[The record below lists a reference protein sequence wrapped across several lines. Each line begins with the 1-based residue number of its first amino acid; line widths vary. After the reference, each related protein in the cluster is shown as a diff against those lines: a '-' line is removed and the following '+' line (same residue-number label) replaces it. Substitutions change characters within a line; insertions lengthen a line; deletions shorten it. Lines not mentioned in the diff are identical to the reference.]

1 LPCKNKVLPFKKK
14 YMPTIIKNIILFY
27 ILLSLTSCFK
37 NEFVLNGQT
46 MGTTYTIK
54 TNKFIDKQI
63 IDNELI
69 RINKIFSN
77 WDKNSEVEKLNQE
90 KIRTDFKASK
100 ELINLTK
107 LSQDIYYKTD
117 GYFDI
122 TIGNLIDV
130 WGFGVQK
137 IIQKP
142 QPKIVKKA
150 LQNSGMQNFILDNN
164 KIIKLKNIKFNFS
177 AIAKGY
183 GVDKIIQLL
192 QKNDVKNGLVE
203 VGGEVRVI
211 GKKTIGIERL
221 NHKPIKITLNNQ
233 AIATSGD
240 YRNYKVFNDEKFIH
254 ILDPM
259 TGSSSKSDLISV
271 SVIANNTAKA
281 DGFATALLAMGKQKA
296 TTIIKKYKLKSVL
309 IDKNNKVYRFL

>member
-1 LPCKNKVLPFKKK
+1 
-14 YMPTIIKNIILFY
+14 MPTIIKNIILFY

-54 TNKFIDKQI
+54 TDKFIDKQI

-77 WDKNSEVEKLNQE
+77 WDKNSEVEKLNQA
-90 KIRTDFKASK
+90 KLKDAFSISK
-100 ELINLTK
+100 ELESLFNLADEVYFKTYGY
-107 LSQDIYYKTD
+107 LDIRL
-117 GYFDI
+117 
-122 TIGNLIDV
+122 GNLIDI
-130 WGFGVQK
+130 WGFGDK
-137 IIQKP
+137 NITKKP
-142 QPKIVKKA
+142 TNKDIESNLPSAETSDFIVEDHKVVK
-150 LQNSGMQNFILDNN
+150 F
-164 KIIKLKNIKFNFS
+164 KNIKFNFS

-192 QKNDVKNGLVE
+192 QKNGVKNGLVE
-203 VGGEVRVI
+203 IGGEVRTI

-221 NHKPIKITLNNQ
+221 NHKPIKIILNNQ

-254 ILDPM
+254 ILDPI
-259 TGSSSKSDLISV
+259 TGNPSKSDLISV

-296 TTIIKKYKLKSVL
+296 ITIIKKYKLKSVL
-309 IDKNNKVYRFL
+309 IDKYNKVYRFL

>member
-1 LPCKNKVLPFKKK
+1 
-14 YMPTIIKNIILFY
+14 MPTIIKNIILFY

-54 TNKFIDKQI
+54 TDKFIDKHI

-77 WDKNSEVEKLNQE
+77 WDKNSEVEKLNQA
-90 KIRTDFKASK
+90 KLKDAFSISK
-100 ELINLTK
+100 ELESLFNLADEVYFKTYGY
-107 LSQDIYYKTD
+107 LDIRL
-117 GYFDI
+117 
-122 TIGNLIDV
+122 GNLIDI
-130 WGFGVQK
+130 WGFGDK
-137 IIQKP
+137 NITKKP
-142 QPKIVKKA
+142 TNKDIESNLPSAETSDFIVEDHKVVK
-150 LQNSGMQNFILDNN
+150 F
-164 KIIKLKNIKFNFS
+164 KNIKFNFS

-183 GVDKIIQLL
+183 GVDKIIQFL
-192 QKNDVKNGLVE
+192 QKNGVKNGLVE
-203 VGGEVRVI
+203 IGGEVRTI

-221 NHKPIKITLNNQ
+221 NHKPIKIILNNQ

-254 ILDPM
+254 ILDPI
-259 TGSSSKSDLISV
+259 TGNPSKSDLISV

-296 TTIIKKYKLKSVL
+296 ITIIKKYKLKSVL
-309 IDKNNKVYRFL
+309 IDKYNKVYMFL

>member
-1 LPCKNKVLPFKKK
+1 
-14 YMPTIIKNIILFY
+14 MPTIIKNIILFY

-54 TNKFIDKQI
+54 TDKFIDKQI

-77 WDKNSEVEKLNQE
+77 WDKNSEVEKLNQA
-90 KIRTDFKASK
+90 KLKDAFSISK
-100 ELINLTK
+100 ELESLFNLADEVYFKTYGY
-107 LSQDIYYKTD
+107 LDIRL
-117 GYFDI
+117 
-122 TIGNLIDV
+122 GNLIDI
-130 WGFGVQK
+130 WGFGDK
-137 IIQKP
+137 NITKKP
-142 QPKIVKKA
+142 TNKDIESNLPSAETSDFIVEDHKVVK
-150 LQNSGMQNFILDNN
+150 F
-164 KIIKLKNIKFNFS
+164 KNIKFNFS

-192 QKNDVKNGLVE
+192 QKNGVKNGLVE
-203 VGGEVRVI
+203 IGGEVRTI

-221 NHKPIKITLNNQ
+221 NHKPIKIILNNQ

-254 ILDPM
+254 ILDPI
-259 TGSSSKSDLISV
+259 TGNPSKSDLISV

-296 TTIIKKYKLKSVL
+296 ITIIKKYKLKSVL
-309 IDKNNKVYRFL
+309 IDKYNKVYMFL

>member
-1 LPCKNKVLPFKKK
+1 
-14 YMPTIIKNIILFY
+14 MPTIIKNIILFY

-54 TNKFIDKQI
+54 TDKFIDKQI

-69 RINKIFSN
+69 KINKIFSN
-77 WDKNSEVEKLNQE
+77 WDKNSEVEKLNQA

-122 TIGNLIDV
+122 TIGSLIDV

-177 AIAKGY
+177 AVAKGY

-192 QKNDVKNGLVE
+192 QKNGVKNGLVE
-203 VGGEVRVI
+203 IGGEVRTI

-221 NHKPIKITLNNQ
+221 NYKPIKIILNNQ

-240 YRNYKVFNDEKFIH
+240 YRNYQIFNDEKFIH
-254 ILDPM
+254 ILDPI
-259 TGSSSKSDLISV
+259 TGNPSKSDLISV

-296 TTIIKKYKLKSVL
+296 ITIIKKYKLKSVL
-309 IDKNNKVYRFL
+309 IDKNNFLQKYNL